1 MPLISWVL
9 KILSLKCA
17 RTVEQYNF
25 STIVFSFYDLL
36 ELTQREI
43 FKYIVLELRTFVL
56 ENRVGTNVLNIRT
69 K

>member
-43 FKYIVLELRTFVL
+43 FKYIVLELNQNLR
-56 ENRVGTNVLNIRT
+56 
-69 K
+69 